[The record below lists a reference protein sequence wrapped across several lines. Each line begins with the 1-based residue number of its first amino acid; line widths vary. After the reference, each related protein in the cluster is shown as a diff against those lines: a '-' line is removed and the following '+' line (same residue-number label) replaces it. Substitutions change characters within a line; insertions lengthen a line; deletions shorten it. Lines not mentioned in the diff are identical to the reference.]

1 MDLEEARNNLEEER
15 RRLLSAR
22 ADLES
27 EGGQESAGGEDVSE
41 LSSVDQHPADQ
52 ATETFERE
60 KDLSILESTDEQLRD
75 IELALARIEDG
86 SYGTCEVCG
95 RPIGDERLRAKPSA
109 RLCIDHQ
116 REAERNLSPSG
127 RLTDAI
133 ERLSATRRLGQV

>member
-1 MDLEEARNNLEEER
+1 MDINEARTRLEEER
-15 RRLLSAR
+15 GRLLGAR
-22 ADLES
+22 SELES
-27 EGGQESAGGEDVSE
+27 EVKQERAGGEDGSE

-75 IELALARIEDG
+75 IELAFARIDDG

-95 RPIGDERLRAKPSA
+95 RLIGEERLRAKPAA

-116 REAERNLSPSG
+116 RESEQGPDARSG
-127 RLTDAI
+127 RL
-133 ERLSATRRLGQV
+133 